1 MTDSRITRILIAAA
15 LAVTVALVAGCGKRG
30 GLEPPP
36 DKKEEYKYPRQYP
49 R

>member
-1 MTDSRITRILIAAA
+1 MTESRITRLLTTAVLVIA
-15 LAVTVALVAGCGKRG
+15 VAFVAGCGKRG